1 MVKLTSVTTITS
13 SGLKNWLIQNFTA
26 FFMMIY
32 VLGLMSYLIIN
43 PVKDFYSWS
52 YLFHLKIMQIATLLC
67 LFFMIIHT
75 RLGLWMI
82 ATDYLKNT
90 RVRIGFLIVTSLV
103 LASSFIWAISIV
115 WGA

>member
-1 MVKLTSVTTITS
+1 MAKALLNITQ
-13 SGLKNWLIQNFTA
+13 SGLKNWLIQNISA
-26 FFMMIY
+26 LFMFIY
-32 VLGLMSYLIIN
+32 MLGLTGYFIMH
-43 PVKDFYSWS
+43 PVLNYEDWKA
-52 YLFHLKIMQIATLLC
+52 LFSHNFMRVTSLLF

-90 RVRIGFLIVTSLV
+90 VVRLIFLIIGSLILVGSFLWAV
-103 LASSFIWAISIV
+103 LIM